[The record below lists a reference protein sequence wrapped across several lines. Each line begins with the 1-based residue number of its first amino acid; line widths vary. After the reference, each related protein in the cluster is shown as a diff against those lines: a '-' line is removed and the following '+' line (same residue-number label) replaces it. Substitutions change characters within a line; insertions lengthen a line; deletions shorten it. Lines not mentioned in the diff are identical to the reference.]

1 MPRKQN
7 KRRSDGRIAVQVYLG
22 VVDGKRKYKTVYGN
36 TQKEADKAALQ
47 VKLAM
52 RKGIDVTADR
62 DTFGDWALRWIKL
75 KKTKVSDGQYRA
87 YQSCVS
93 HLERL
98 RHMQISKIKTA
109 DIQDIIDD
117 LASENPNTGKPAA
130 HKTLE
135 MVRMTASQIFEFA
148 IANRV
153 MDYNPARSTEINK
166 NAPRGKR
173 RALTDEEQGWII
185 NTPHRAQRSA
195 MIMMYSGLRRGELI
209 ALTWEDISLKA
220 LGAECDS
227 ITVNKA
233 AARIGSELI
242 IKPFAKTEAGIR
254 TVYIPQALA
263 DFLVSEKENDI
274 ALFSRN
280 KKTVLLNAIPV
291 CRSSSGNMM
300 TISAWDRMW
309 ESYLCDLNIKYGKFA
324 KPPNKFDPKGVPMMI
339 PRITAHWLRHTF
351 ASLLYLSGVDVVT
364 AKKQMGHADI
374 KTTLQI
380 YTDFEDKYKIRA
392 MDKMDKFIE
401 CKSNASHKASE
412 TTHLHG

>member
-22 VVDGKRKYKTVYGN
+22 TVDGKRKYKTVYGN
-36 TQKEADKAALQ
+36 TQKEADEAALQ

-135 MVRMTASQIFEFA
+135 MVRMTVSQIFDLA

-153 MDYNPARSTEINK
+153 MDYNPAHAIEINK

-195 MIMMYSGLRRGELI
+195 MIMMYAGLRRGELI
-209 ALTWEDISLKA
+209 ALTWEDVHLKA
-220 LGAECDS
+220 LGADYNG
-227 ITVNKA
+227 IDINKSA
-233 AARIGSELI
+233 SRDGSKLI
-242 IKPFAKTEAGIR
+242 IKPFAKTEAGTR
-254 TVYIPQALA
+254 TVYIPQVLA
-263 DFLVSEKENDI
+263 DYLISERMKDCETSKI
-274 ALFSRN
+274 GN
-280 KKTVLLNAIPV
+280 KTILINTTYV
-291 CRSSSGNMM
+291 CRSSHGDMM
-300 TISAWDRMW
+300 TLSAWDRMW

-339 PRITAHWLRHTF
+339 PNITAHWLRHTF

-380 YTDFEDKYKIRA
+380 YTDFEDKYKIRS
-392 MDKMDKFIE
+392 MDKMDKFIT
-401 CKSNASHKASE
+401 CKSNASQ
-412 TTHLHG
+412 